1 MGAVSGSGLELAA
14 CMSGVKQAPRAFKSQ
29 LFRKSV
35 EGKRIIYGKVNF
47 KAP

>member
-14 CMSGVKQAPRAFKSQ
+14 CMGGVKQAPMAFKSQ
-29 LFRKSV
+29 LFRKYV